1 MFRDRASAAS
11 TPARLAL
18 SLQRPEVTMAPTRS
32 DIKELLETWS
42 AAIRTKD
49 TERLMSLYAP
59 GIVYFDVTPPLQH
72 KGRDAV
78 RENFIRWFDRF
89 SGDIDIQ
96 IHDLH
101 ISMSGSL
108 ATALMLHRTSGV
120 HKNGQRVDY
129 WVRATVSCQRL
140 DGQWRITHEHV
151 SLPLESGLVNP
162 EFLESGRGA

>member
-1 MFRDRASAAS
+1 
-11 TPARLAL
+11 
-18 SLQRPEVTMAPTRS
+18 MAPTRS
-32 DIKELLETWS
+32 DIKALLEAWS
-42 AAIRTKD
+42 AAIRVKD
-49 TERLMSLYAP
+49 IDRLISLYAP

-78 RENFIRWFDRF
+78 RQNFERWFERF
-89 SGDIDIQ
+89 DGDIGMQ

-108 ATALMLHRTSGV
+108 ATALMLHHTSGM

-140 DGQWRITHEHV
+140 DGEWRITHEHV
-151 SLPLESGLVNP
+151 SLPMESGLLNH
-162 EFLESGRGA
+162 EILESRRGA